1 MSKKSQS
8 NEEQDKLTVEQFVLR
23 AIEKLAED
31 GRPTIH
37 TVFSGFN
44 SAFRDYFKGEGLDP
58 IDEVQKLK
66 EAGTIDFRF
75 ARGGAAIGKP
85 GSIAKKMDATDALKK
100 MGIG

>member
-1 MSKKSQS
+1 MSKKNQ
-8 NEEQDKLTVEQFVLR
+8 EQTKLTVEQFVLL
-23 AIEKLAED
+23 AIERLAKD
-31 GRPTIH
+31 GKPTIH

-44 SAFRDYFKGEGLDP
+44 SAFRDYFKEEGLDP

-66 EAGTIDFRF
+66 EAGKIDFRF

-85 GSIAKKMDATDALKK
+85 GSIAKNADAADALKK